1 MLHAVAGTDDC
12 AGSDAE
18 RIACANRLAKRFAV
32 AGCVDV
38 AVAECIGIAERIGI
52 AVRDAELGNLAV
64 GLTVTRSDES
74 PAPPQAL
81 GRAFAPALTT
91 RRKRKEPRL
100 REALIRFSTSSLELE
115 A

>member
-12 AGSDAE
+12 TGSDAE

-52 AVRDAELGNLAV
+52 AVRDAELVNLAV

-74 PAPPQAL
+74 PAQAL

-91 RRKRKEPRL
+91 HRKRKEPRL